1 MRLCHTKDFRMQNML
16 YGRMVMC
23 LVFCSVIASAP
34 CYAAEVQPIGNS
46 IVWVKD
52 FAAAVKQAKA
62 DGKMI
67 MVDCWS
73 EQCPWCEVLDRTTL
87 ADKNVVEASRRF
99 VNVKV
104 NGDKSREFMSR
115 YRIAGY
121 PTILFLDGDSREL
134 YRAVGMQPSELFAPI
149 MNDVAAGR
157 NPDKVIA
164 ELIAHPPEDAPSLW
178 RLVHHF
184 LGQRD
189 RTAVFALLEKLW
201 RLPPEQ
207 VADRSIIAEMLG
219 SLYLQS
225 GRTAEFGRLLADVE
239 KLTDKSMKPTA
250 LRLKLSQTI
259 QVERDYTSAL
269 TIVDELI
276 AMVQNEQERKQL
288 QTLRDNLN
296 QELLQSNHSDVQQP

>member
-1 MRLCHTKDFRMQNML
+1 
-16 YGRMVMC
+16 MVMC
-23 LVFCSVIASAP
+23 LVFCSAIASAP
-34 CYAAEVQPIGNS
+34 CHAAEVQPIGNS

-62 DGKMI
+62 ENKMI

-73 EQCPWCEVLDRTTL
+73 EQCTWCKVFDTTTL
-87 ADKNVVEASRRF
+87 ADKKVVEASRRF

-121 PTILFLDGDSREL
+121 PTTLFLDGDGREL
-134 YRAVGMQPSELFAPI
+134 YRAVGMQPPGLFAPI

-178 RLVHHF
+178 RLVHYF

-189 RTAVFALLEKLW
+189 RPAVFAPLEKLW
-201 RLPPEQ
+201 QLPPEQ
-207 VADRSIIAEMLG
+207 VANRNMVAETLG
-219 SLYLQS
+219 ALYLQS
-225 GRTAEFGRLLADVE
+225 GRTAELDRLAADVE
-239 KLTDKSMKPTA
+239 KLADKSMKRTA
-250 LRLKLSQTI
+250 LRLRLLQTI

-269 TIVDELI
+269 TIVEELI
-276 AMVQNEQERKQL
+276 ATVQDEQERKQL

-296 QELLQSNHSDVQQP
+296 QQLLQSDSSDVQQP